1 MSQADTTQRVGVL
14 EKIGYGLGDTASNII
29 FQTVML
35 LMPFFYTDVFGL
47 TAAAMG
53 TMFLVV
59 RVIDAVTDPIMGAVC
74 DRTTTRW
81 GKFRPYLVWLAVP
94 YAVAAVLTFT
104 TPDLAAGGKL
114 VWAYVT
120 YSLLMLA
127 YTAINIPYCA
137 LGGVLTGGTRERVS
151 LQSYRFV
158 LATLAGV
165 LVASATLPLVKRL
178 GQGNDQKGY
187 QLAMALMAG
196 LAVLMFLA
204 CFFLTRERVAQA
216 REQTVSFVRDLKVLL
231 HNDQWRV
238 VALVFLVLLVP
249 LVVRGGGAMY
259 YITWFAGRKD
269 LGAAFLTVGMVG
281 QTVGA
286 SFAAPLTRRLS
297 KRSAYILLQA
307 TISALSVAL
316 FFVGRGSILLIFA
329 LFAVIQFFTQMTSP
343 ILWAMTSDTVEYGE
357 HKSGRRVTGLVFSG
371 ALFALKVGMALGGA
385 LLGGLLSHYGY
396 QGEAE
401 VQSPE
406 TIRGILITFTLVPA
420 VLHLLVIPI
429 VSRYKLTD
437 ARYDAIRKALDE
449 RAAAAAG

>member
-94 YAVAAVLTFT
+94 YAVAAILTFT

-114 VWAYVT
+114 LWAYVT

-165 LVASATLPLVKRL
+165 LVASATLPL
-178 GQGNDQKGY
+178 
-187 QLAMALMAG
+187 APTTIISETPASA
-196 LAVLMFLA
+196 
-204 CFFLTRERVAQA
+204 A
-216 REQTVSFVRDLKVLL
+216 RCSIASRSSSKS
-231 HNDQWRV
+231 
-238 VALVFLVLLVP
+238 
-249 LVVRGGGAMY
+249 
-259 YITWFAGRKD
+259 
-269 LGAAFLTVGMVG
+269 
-281 QTVGA
+281 GA
-286 SFAAPLTRRLS
+286 STW
-297 KRSAYILLQA
+297 Q
-307 TISALSVAL
+307 
-316 FFVGRGSILLIFA
+316 
-329 LFAVIQFFTQMTSP
+329 
-343 ILWAMTSDTVEYGE
+343 
-357 HKSGRRVTGLVFSG
+357 
-371 ALFALKVGMALGGA
+371 
-385 LLGGLLSHYGY
+385 
-396 QGEAE
+396 
-401 VQSPE
+401 
-406 TIRGILITFTLVPA
+406 
-420 VLHLLVIPI
+420 
-429 VSRYKLTD
+429 
-437 ARYDAIRKALDE
+437 
-449 RAAAAAG
+449 

>member
-1 MSQADTTQRVGVL
+1 MSQADAAQRVSVL

-29 FQTVML
+29 YQTVLL

-59 RVIDAVTDPIMGAVC
+59 RVVDAATDPIMGAVC
-74 DRTTTRW
+74 DRTATRW

-94 YAVAAVLTFT
+94 YAVVAVLTFT
-104 TPDLAAGGKL
+104 TPDLDTGGKL
-114 VWAYVT
+114 LWAYVT

-137 LGGVLTGGTRERVS
+137 LGGVLTADTRERVS

-165 LVASATLPLVKRL
+165 LVASATLPLVRRL

-204 CFFLTRERVAQA
+204 CFLLTRERVVQA
-216 REQTVSFVRDLKVLL
+216 REQAVSFASDLKVLL
-231 HNDQWRV
+231 RNDQWRV
-238 VALVFLVLLVP
+238 IALLFVVLLVP
-249 LVVRGGGAMY
+249 LVVRAGAAMY

-281 QTVGA
+281 QTLGA
-286 SFAAPLTRRLS
+286 SGAGLLTRRLS
-297 KRSAYILLQA
+297 KRDAYILLQA
-307 TISALSVAL
+307 TISALSVVL
-316 FFVGRGSILLIFA
+316 FFVGSGSVLLIFA
-329 LFAVIQFFTQMTSP
+329 LFAVIQFFTQMASP

-357 HKSGRRVTGLVFSG
+357 HQSGRRITGLVFSG
-371 ALFALKVGMALGGA
+371 ALFALKMGLAVGGA
-385 LLGGLLSHYGY
+385 LLGGLLWYYGY

-401 VQSPE
+401 VQTPE
-406 TIRGILITFTLVPA
+406 AIRGILIAFTLVPA

-437 ARYDAIRKALDE
+437 ARYDEIRKALDE
-449 RAAAAAG
+449 RAATAAG